1 MSEPSEKAKAFA
13 ERMKLLREERQL
25 SRMAVGKATNIHIN
39 SITGYE
45 QGRIPTLENLKKIKD
60 FYNVSYEY
68 LFAETDIRTSDIETR
83 AIQNKI
89 NLSEKSIEILEK
101 LNKDDEFMFILDNL
115 IKSKAIYDIKKE
127 DNH

>member
-13 ERMKLLREERQL
+13 ERMKQLREEKQL

-89 NLSEKSIEILEK
+89 NLSEKSIELLEK
-101 LNKDDEFMFILDNL
+101 LSNDDEFMFILDNL

-127 DNH
+127 DN

>member
-13 ERMKLLREERQL
+13 ERMKQLREEKKL

-68 LFAETDIRTSDIETR
+68 LFAETDIRTSDIETQ

-89 NLSEKSIEILEK
+89 NLSEKSIELLEK
-101 LNKDDEFMFILDNL
+101 LSNDDEFMFILDNL

-127 DNH
+127 DN

>member
-13 ERMKLLREERQL
+13 ERMKQLREEKKL

-89 NLSEKSIEILEK
+89 NLSEKSIELLEK
-101 LNKDDEFMFILDNL
+101 LSNDDEFMFILDNL

-127 DNH
+127 DN

>member
-13 ERMKLLREERQL
+13 ERMKQLREEKKL

-89 NLSEKSIEILEK
+89 N
-101 LNKDDEFMFILDNL
+101 FH
-115 IKSKAIYDIKKE
+115 IKVY
-127 DNH
+127 

>member
-13 ERMKLLREERQL
+13 KRMKQLREEKKL

-89 NLSEKSIEILEK
+89 NLSEKSIELLEK
-101 LNKDDEFMFILDNL
+101 LSNDDEFMFILDNL

-127 DNH
+127 DN

>member
-13 ERMKLLREERQL
+13 ERMKQLREEKKL

-45 QGRIPTLENLKKIKD
+45 QGRIPTLENLKKIKN

-89 NLSEKSIEILEK
+89 NLSEKSIELLEK
-101 LNKDDEFMFILDNL
+101 LSNDDEFMFILDNL

-127 DNH
+127 DN